1 MPVLFVLLPSPHA
14 IEPLLAAAANP
25 AALRLRRYPQAH
37 DAAHLRSLVRAG
49 RDPLATT
56 WWRGALRATAVGAAL
71 GGLTNGLLAGAF
83 GMLGG
88 LLALAVPLGVG
99 IGAFLGGFTA
109 AMTGTEVPR
118 DALQPLLA
126 RTRRGDQL
134 LQLSTN
140 ERAALAQLAAHC
152 ATARCEHVLLD

>member
-71 GGLTNGLLAGAF
+71 GGLTNG
-83 GMLGG
+83 MLGG

-99 IGAFLGGFTA
+99 IGAFLGGFAA

-152 ATARCEHVLLD
+152 ATAQCEHVLLD